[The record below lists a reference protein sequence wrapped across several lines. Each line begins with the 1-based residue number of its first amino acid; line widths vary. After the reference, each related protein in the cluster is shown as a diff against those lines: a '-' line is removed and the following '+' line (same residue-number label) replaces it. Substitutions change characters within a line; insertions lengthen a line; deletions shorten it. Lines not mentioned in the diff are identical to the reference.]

1 VTSSYPFL
9 SDQWVAEA
17 RRIRDELAHSG
28 PAVPHQVRM
37 NLVVTEVPFG
47 DEPVQAHLD
56 TSSGLVELDL
66 GHLEEADLTVTVD
79 YQTAKAI
86 LVDGNPQAAM
96 QAFMAGKVRVDG
108 DMSKLVLLQTIPP
121 DPAAAELAQ
130 RIRAITA

>member
-1 VTSSYPFL
+1 MPSYPFL

-17 RRIRDELAHSG
+17 RRIRDELAG
-28 PAVPHQVRM
+28 PRPAVPHQVRM

-47 DEPVQAHLD
+47 EDPVHAHLD

-66 GHLEEADLTVTVD
+66 GHLADPDLTVTVD

-108 DMSKLVLLQTIPP
+108 DMSKLVLLQTLPP

-130 RIRAITA
+130 RIRGITA